1 MRIQE
6 KLKSCIRKESEKE
19 PAKQKSHISCKK
31 KMHANVVYLQ
41 NMIKA
46 HKQNQFA
53 EKKIMNC
60 TYSSSMLFHRLLR

>member
-1 MRIQE
+1 MFMRIQE

-19 PAKQKSHISCKK
+19 PAKQKSHISCKT

-41 NMIKA
+41 NILKA

-53 EKKIMNC
+53 GKNNNHE
-60 TYSSSMLFHRLLR
+60 LHLQ